1 MGRMVVVSQCA
12 GPTPPAGGP
21 RLGENGVHGSRIHAR
36 DTMPSDMID
45 FPVVNALVFA
55 GLGIL
60 VFLAALGLAVKLLP
74 FDLRNQIV
82 RERNV
87 AAAIVAAAVA
97 LGLAWIVGA
106 TMH

>member
-1 MGRMVVVSQCA
+1 MVAQQASPEPLGR
-12 GPTPPAGGP
+12 
-21 RLGENGVHGSRIHAR
+21 RIHAR
-36 DTMPSDMID
+36 DTMPSDMIE

-60 VFLAALGLAVKLLP
+60 VLLAALALAVKLLP
-74 FDLRNQIV
+74 FDLRTEIV

-87 AAAIVAAAVA
+87 AAAILAAALV
-97 LGLAWIVGA
+97 LGMAWIIGA